1 MHHRFNVI
9 VLASKIGPFTN
20 GRRYYTYAMS
30 HSTNT
35 LVETLQSEL
44 RYLARQ
50 KLSGE
55 RTDHTLQA
63 TALVHEVFVK
73 LTSRQDGIEWS
84 SRTHFLRTAAQAM
97 RQILVDHARAR
108 MTQKRGGGFQRHV
121 AHDIP
126 IELPLPSEE
135 IIAIHDCLD
144 KFAEEDPVKADLVKL
159 RVFGGLSH
167 QEAADELGIS
177 RKTADRYWKY
187 ARVRLYSMIN
197 G

>member
-1 MHHRFNVI
+1 M
-9 VLASKIGPFTN
+9 P
-20 GRRYYTYAMS
+20 

-35 LVETLQSEL
+35 LIETLQTEL
-44 RYLARQ
+44 RSLARQ
-50 KLSGE
+50 KLVGE
-55 RTDHTLQA
+55 RGDHTLQA

-73 LTSRQDGIEWS
+73 LTSSPSQIEWT
-84 SRTHFLRTAAQAM
+84 SRHHFLRTAAQAM

-108 MTQKRGGGFQRHV
+108 LAQKRGGFYQRHV
-121 AHDIP
+121 SYDIP

-144 KFAEEDPVKADLVKL
+144 RFAEEDPVKADLVKL

-167 QEAADELGIS
+167 QEAAAELGIS

-187 ARVRLYSMIN
+187 AKVRLYSMIN

>member
-1 MHHRFNVI
+1 
-9 VLASKIGPFTN
+9 
-20 GRRYYTYAMS
+20 
-30 HSTNT
+30 
-35 LVETLQSEL
+35 
-44 RYLARQ
+44 
-50 KLSGE
+50 
-55 RTDHTLQA
+55 
-63 TALVHEVFVK
+63 
-73 LTSRQDGIEWS
+73 
-84 SRTHFLRTAAQAM
+84 
-97 RQILVDHARAR
+97 